1 MIQIWLFTD
10 GWNKNLIQ
18 KRTPYGIRFYFYPR
32 HSATNH
38 IIGNKIIND
47 GDEKILTSNTF
58 KNKLKSY
65 VILVPNENAKT
76 TISINKKNT
85 NITAIDIKMVFNFPL
100 SNDKVNLNAFI
111 KNNTKSITHIISKNI
126 FDGFFNKK

>member
-1 MIQIWLFTD
+1 MWKHKMIQIGLLTE
-10 GWNKNLIQ
+10 GWNKTLIQ

-47 GDEKILTSNTF
+47 GDKKKLTSNTF

-76 TISINKKNT
+76 TISINKKND
-85 NITAIDIKMVFNFPL
+85 NNEFINLFKINEL
-100 SNDKVNLNAFI
+100 DKE
-111 KNNTKSITHIISKNI
+111 KISKEPFI
-126 FDGFFNKK
+126 EFLDKQTLK

>member
-10 GWNKNLIQ
+10 GWNKTLIQ
-18 KRTPYGIRFYFYPR
+18 KRTPYWIRFYIYPR
-32 HSATNH
+32 HSPTNH
-38 IIGNKIIND
+38 KIGNKIIND

-58 KNKLKSY
+58 KNKSKSY

-85 NITAIDIKMVFNFPL
+85 NITGIDIKIVLTFLYQML
-100 SNDKVNLNAFI
+100 KL
-111 KNNTKSITHIISKNI
+111 T
-126 FDGFFNKK
+126 